1 MGNILI
7 KNIKRLCGIAE
18 MTNGPLRGQD
28 LERLD
33 GIDNAF
39 LAIENG
45 RIALFGA
52 MEDLSGVVDWSNL
65 EVIDAEGKYVLPAFC
80 DSHTHIVFAKTRE
93 EEFVDRIKGLSYE
106 EIGKKGGGILNS
118 AQKLAAMSE
127 EELVNAALLRLNE
140 IKAYGTGA
148 VEIKSGYG
156 LSVDA
161 ELKMLRVIKTLKEKS
176 DLTIKATFLGAHA
189 FPLEYKENQ
198 EGYIDL
204 IINEMLPAIV
214 AENLADYIDVF
225 CERNYFSPAQLDRIL
240 AAGVKVGLKPKIH
253 VNQFSIMGGVEIGV
267 KHGAVSVDHLE
278 ELDDND
284 IAALKNSNTIATAL
298 PSCSFFLNIPYSPV
312 KIMIE
317 NNVAVALATDFNPG
331 STPSGNMQ
339 LVNSLACI
347 KMRLTPNQA
356 FNASSINGA
365 YAMELGHELG
375 SITIGK
381 KANIIITKTIP
392 SFDYMAYS
400 FGENCV
406 EQTLL
411 FK

>member
-1 MGNILI
+1 MGKVLI
-7 KNIKRLCGIAE
+7 KNIKRLCGILEENHA
-18 MTNGPLRGQD
+18 PLRGDQLD
-28 LERLD
+28 QLD

-39 LAIENG
+39 LAIEDG
-45 RIALFGA
+45 RIAMYGA
-52 MEDLSGVVDWSNL
+52 MSDLSAVTNWSNL

-93 EEFVDRIKGLSYE
+93 EEFVDRIKGLTYE

-118 AQKLAAMSE
+118 ARKLADLSE
-127 EELVNAALLRLNE
+127 DELVESALKRLDE

-156 LSVDA
+156 LSVEA

-189 FPLEYKENQ
+189 FPVEYKENQ
-198 EGYIDL
+198 ESYIDL
-204 IINEMLPAIV
+204 LINEMLPVIV
-214 AENLADYIDVF
+214 EEKLADYIDVF
-225 CERNYFSPAQLDRIL
+225 CERNYFSPEQLDRIL
-240 AAGVKVGLKPKIH
+240 AAGVKAGLKPKIH
-253 VNQFSIMGGVEIGV
+253 VNQFSILGGVGIGV

-278 ELDDND
+278 ELAEND
-284 IAALKNSNTIATAL
+284 IEVLKNSNTIATAL

-312 KIMIE
+312 KRMIE
-317 NNVAVALATDFNPG
+317 NNIAIALATDFNPG

-339 LVNSLACI
+339 LVNSLGCI
-347 KMRLTPNQA
+347 KMRLTPHQS
-356 FNASSINGA
+356 FNATTINGA
-365 YAMELGHELG
+365 YAIELGDELG
-375 SITIGK
+375 SITLGK
-381 KANIIITKTIP
+381 KANLLITKEIP
-392 SFDYMAYS
+392 SFDYMAYA

-406 EQTLL
+406 EQVLL